1 MTKFLILSHD
11 LYINY
16 QILSVIF
23 IHTTGCHNSNNQRL
37 ALYQTEEN
45 KVGTYMPPVLRL
57 SPGDTIKLKL
67 NNNLTGQWTESA
79 PQDTNFPYHERSRML
94 F

>member
-1 MTKFLILSHD
+1 
-11 LYINY
+11 
-16 QILSVIF
+16 
-23 IHTTGCHNSNNQRL
+23 
-37 ALYQTEEN
+37 
-45 KVGTYMPPVLRL
+45 MPPVLRL